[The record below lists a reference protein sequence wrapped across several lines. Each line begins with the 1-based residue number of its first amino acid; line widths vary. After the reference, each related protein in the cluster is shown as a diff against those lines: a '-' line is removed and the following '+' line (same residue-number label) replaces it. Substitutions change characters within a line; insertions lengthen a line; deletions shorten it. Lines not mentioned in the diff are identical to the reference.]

1 MVVSSKVPAQ
11 FKQVPIVDYLAARFT
26 YLSVDEWRE
35 RVENG
40 RLTHNNTPCT
50 PDTLVTQGDI
60 VAYHMPD
67 TDAPPPPL
75 EYTVLY
81 EDDWLLGINKPG
93 NLLVHAKGRYV
104 RENLIYQLRTY
115 HNPPLPDVNLINRL
129 DKETSGVILLAKDKE
144 TLRQMSRQFAV
155 GKVTKTYLAIVH
167 GIPNPTSGTIDLPI
181 GKVDA
186 PGKGDHFGIDEVR
199 GKTAVTHYE
208 TLKTCRIYRRGRGER
223 GEEGEDEISLL
234 RLMPKTGRTHQLRVH
249 TKALGHPIVGD
260 KRYGIS
266 DEAVRTENGRL
277 LLERQALHCA
287 ATSFHHPHTGKTCLI
302 EAPLSTDLKIFLE
315 RICD

>member
-11 FKQVPIVDYLAARFT
+11 FKQVPIIEYLAARFT

-40 RLTHNNTPCT
+40 RLTHNTLPCT
-50 PDTLVTQGDI
+50 TNTIVTQGDI
-60 VAYHMPD
+60 VTYHMPD
-67 TDAPPPPL
+67 PDKPPQL

-93 NLLVHAKGRYV
+93 TLLVHAKGRYV

-115 HNPPLPDVNLINRL
+115 HNPPLPHVNLVNRL
-129 DKETSGVILLAKDKE
+129 DKETSGVIMLAKDKE
-144 TLRQMSRQFAV
+144 TLRHMSRQFAI
-155 GKVTKTYLAIVH
+155 GDVTKTYLAIVH
-167 GIPNPTSGTIDLPI
+167 GTPSPASGTIDLPI

-186 PGKGDHFGIDEVR
+186 PSKGNHFGIDAVR

-208 TLKTCRIYRRGRGER
+208 TLHTCKIHHGE
-223 GEEGEDEISLL
+223 EISLL
-234 RLMPKTGRTHQLRVH
+234 QLTPKTGRTHQLRVH

-260 KRYGIS
+260 KRYGID
-266 DEAVRTENGRL
+266 DERIREENGRL

-287 ATSFHHPHTGKTCLI
+287 ATSFQHPHTGETCLI
-302 EAPLSTDLKIFLE
+302 EAPMPDDIESFLQSAE
-315 RICD
+315 C

>member
-1 MVVSSKVPAQ
+1 MVVSSKVPAEY
-11 FKQVPIVDYLAARFT
+11 KQVPIVEYLAARFT

-40 RLTHNNTPCT
+40 RFTHNTLPCT

-67 TDAPPPPL
+67 ADEPPPQL

-93 NLLVHAKGRYV
+93 NLLVHAKGRFV

-115 HNPPLPDVNLINRL
+115 HNPPLPHVNLINRL
-129 DKETSGVILLAKDKE
+129 DKETSGVILLAKDKK

-155 GKVTKTYLAIVH
+155 GDVTKTYLALVH
-167 GIPNPTSGTIDLPI
+167 GIPTPASGTIDLPI

-186 PGKGDHFGIDEVR
+186 PGKGDHFGIDEVG
-199 GKTAVTHYE
+199 GKTAVTHYK
-208 TLKTCRIYRRGRGER
+208 TLKTCKIYRRGR
-223 GEEGEDEISLL
+223 GEEGEDEIPLL
-234 RLMPKTGRTHQLRVH
+234 QLTPKTGRTHQLRVH
-249 TKALGHPIVGD
+249 MQTLGHPIVGD
-260 KRYGIS
+260 KRYGIV
-266 DEAVRTENGRL
+266 DEEIRTQNGRL
-277 LLERQALHCA
+277 LLARQALHCA
-287 ATSFHHPHTGKTCLI
+287 ATSFQHPHTGAECLI
-302 EAPLSTDLKIFLE
+302 EAPLPTDLNKLLTSVCE
-315 RICD
+315 

>member
-11 FKQVPIVDYLAARFT
+11 FKQVPIVAYLAARFT
-26 YLSVDEWRE
+26 YLSADEWRE

-40 RLTHNNTPCT
+40 RLTRNAHPCT

-60 VAYHMPD
+60 ITYHMPE
-67 TDAPPPPL
+67 TDEPPPQL
-75 EYTVLY
+75 EYTILY

-93 NLLVHAKGRYV
+93 NLLVHAKGRFV

-115 HNPPLPDVNLINRL
+115 HDPPLPAVNLINRL

-144 TLRQMSRQFAV
+144 TLRRMSRQFAM
-155 GKVTKTYLAIVH
+155 GEVTKTYLAIVH
-167 GIPNPTSGTIDLPI
+167 GVPTPASGTISLPI

-208 TLKTCRIYRRGRGER
+208 TLQTCKIHHRGHEER
-223 GEEGEDEISLL
+223 EEEIALL
-234 RLMPKTGRTHQLRVH
+234 RLTPKTGRTHQLRVH

-260 KRYGIS
+260 KRYGVV
-266 DEAVRTENGRL
+266 DELIRTQDGAL
-277 LLERQALHCA
+277 LLKRQALHCA
-287 ATSFHHPHTGKTCLI
+287 ATSFQHPHTGEECLI
-302 EAPLSTDLKIFLE
+302 EAPLPTDMAAFLAS
-315 RICD
+315 ICD